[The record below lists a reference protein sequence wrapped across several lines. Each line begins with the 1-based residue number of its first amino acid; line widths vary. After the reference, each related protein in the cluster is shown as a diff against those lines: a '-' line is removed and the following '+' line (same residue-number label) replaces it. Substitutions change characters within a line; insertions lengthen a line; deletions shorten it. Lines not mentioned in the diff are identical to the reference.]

1 MRNLLVRI
9 NQREIPEDNAYM
21 RFGIGEQITAIG
33 VRGKQLG
40 CSFASSI
47 LWW

>member
-1 MRNLLVRI
+1 
-9 NQREIPEDNAYM
+9 M

-47 LWW
+47 LRRSQHWKVAVTVRMILH